1 MLIVDDHELVA
12 EALQRTLSA
21 EPDLE
26 VIGHVLTVAAAI
38 EAARAGQPDV
48 ILMDF
53 ALPDG
58 HGTEAAA
65 IIKRELPRTEIV
77 MLTGQADSGV
87 LAAALQSGCSG
98 FVTKDGS
105 LRDLASVIRGVLA
118 GEVRVPQK
126 LIAELA
132 AYLRPRPAATGSD
145 LTRRELEILRMLADG
160 MSTTAIMEDLV
171 LSIHTVRNHIRNLL
185 TKLNAQSRLEAV
197 AIATRQG
204 LIGPVEHGGPM

>member
-1 MLIVDDHELVA
+1 VLIVDDHELVA

-21 EPDLE
+21 EADLD
-26 VIGHVLTVAAAI
+26 VIGHALTVAAAI
-38 EAARAGQPDV
+38 AAAREQRPDV

-65 IIKRELPRTEIV
+65 IIKRELPDTEIV
-77 MLTGQADSGV
+77 MLTGQADCGV
-87 LAAALQSGCSG
+87 LAAALESGCSG

-105 LRDLASVIRGVLA
+105 LRDLASAIRGVLA

-126 LIAELA
+126 LIGQLA

-145 LTRRELEILRMLADG
+145 LTRRELEVLRMLADG
-160 MSTTAIMEDLV
+160 RSTSAIVDELV
-171 LSIHTVRNHIRNLL
+171 LSVHTVRNHIRNILA
-185 TKLNAQSRLEAV
+185 KLNAQSRLEAV

-204 LIGPVEHGGPM
+204 LLASPLQQGAS